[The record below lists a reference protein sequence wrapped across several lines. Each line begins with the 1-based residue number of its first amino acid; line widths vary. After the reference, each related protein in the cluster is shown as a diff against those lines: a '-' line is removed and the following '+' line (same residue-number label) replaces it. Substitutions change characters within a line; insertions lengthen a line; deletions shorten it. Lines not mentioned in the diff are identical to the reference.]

1 MTKFKILAEFVK
13 DISSETKD
21 VQTFLFVKDYI
32 SKYQLTI
39 DINSLPSKNK
49 MIEVNTT
56 LKFEDKENNPKKSY
70 FELVYASLIKIDENI
85 KEKKELEKIIL
96 CDVQKQIKP
105 NIEKVFTDLI
115 NNSGFKGVSFKNID
129 FEKLYNSRLIK
140 KKFFKK
146 ILNIVYDCLFLLLL
160 DKLFF
165 CNMKNYLN

>member
-39 DINSLPSKNK
+39 DISSLPSKNK

-70 FELVYASLIKIDENI
+70 FELIYASLIKIDENI
-85 KEKKELEKIIL
+85 KEKGELEKIIL

-129 FEKLYNSRLIK
+129 FEKLYNSRI
-140 KKFFKK
+140 
-146 ILNIVYDCLFLLLL
+146 N
-160 DKLFF
+160 
-165 CNMKNYLN
+165 

>member
-39 DINSLPSKNK
+39 SITSSPSKNK
-49 MIEVNTT
+49 LVEVDTV

-70 FELVYASLIKIDENI
+70 FELIYTSLIKIEESI

-115 NNSGFKGVSFKNID
+115 NNSGFKGISFKNID
-129 FEKLYNSRLIK
+129 FEKLYNSRI
-140 KKFFKK
+140 
-146 ILNIVYDCLFLLLL
+146 N
-160 DKLFF
+160 
-165 CNMKNYLN
+165 

>member
-21 VQTFLFVKDYI
+21 IQTFLFVKDYI

-39 DINSLPSKNK
+39 DISSLPSKNK

-56 LKFEDKENNPKKSY
+56 LKFEDKENNTKKSY

-129 FEKLYNSRLIK
+129 FEKLYNSRI
-140 KKFFKK
+140 
-146 ILNIVYDCLFLLLL
+146 N
-160 DKLFF
+160 
-165 CNMKNYLN
+165 

>member
-21 VQTFLFVKDYI
+21 IQTYLFVKDYI

-39 DINSLPSKNK
+39 AINSLPFKNK

-56 LKFEDKENNPKKSY
+56 LKFEDKENNKKKSY
-70 FELVYASLIKIDENI
+70 FELIYASLIKIDEDI
-85 KEKKELEKIIL
+85 KEKEELEKIIL

-129 FEKLYNSRLIK
+129 FEKLYNSRI
-140 KKFFKK
+140 
-146 ILNIVYDCLFLLLL
+146 N
-160 DKLFF
+160 
-165 CNMKNYLN
+165 

>member
-32 SKYQLTI
+32 SKYELTI
-39 DINSLPSKNK
+39 DISSLHSKNK
-49 MIEVNTT
+49 MVEVNTT
-56 LKFEDKENNPKKSY
+56 LKFQDKKDNPKKSY
-70 FELVYASLIKIDENI
+70 FELVYASLIKIDEDI

-115 NNSGFKGVSFKNID
+115 NNSGFKGVSFKKID
-129 FEKLYNSRLIK
+129 FEKLYNSR
-140 KKFFKK
+140 F
-146 ILNIVYDCLFLLLL
+146 N
-160 DKLFF
+160 
-165 CNMKNYLN
+165 

>member
-1 MTKFKILAEFVK
+1 MKTKMTKFEILAEFVK

-21 VQTFLFVKDYI
+21 VQTYLFVKDYI

-39 DINSLPSKNK
+39 DITSLPSKNK

-70 FELVYASLIKIDENI
+70 FELIYTSLIKIDEDI
-85 KEKKELEKIIL
+85 KEKKEIEKIIL

-115 NNSGFKGVSFKNID
+115 NNSGFKGISFKNID
-129 FEKLYNSRLIK
+129 FEKLYNSRI
-140 KKFFKK
+140 
-146 ILNIVYDCLFLLLL
+146 N
-160 DKLFF
+160 
-165 CNMKNYLN
+165 